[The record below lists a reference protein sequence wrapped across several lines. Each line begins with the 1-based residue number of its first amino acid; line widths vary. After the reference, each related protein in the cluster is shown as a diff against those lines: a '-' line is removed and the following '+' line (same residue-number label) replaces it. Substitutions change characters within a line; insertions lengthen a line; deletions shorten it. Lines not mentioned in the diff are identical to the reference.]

1 MTAFPVILHDTTT
14 MKYWIDIQDKYYL
27 IGVYDVILEVSL
39 TAHPTVT
46 PVFQLFTINVLCSD
60 LHHSIDVMLL

>member
-1 MTAFPVILHDTTT
+1 MTVFPNIYHDTST
-14 MKYWIDIQDKYYL
+14 MTYWIDIQDEYYL

-39 TAHPTVT
+39 TDHSSVT